1 MPFITLSLPDIIWT
15 NFYCIHKKSFSTTLL
30 ALSAKRGLNSLRLEN
45 TLLKN
50 NFALNIASILK
61 ENKSMYEIQL
71 DIEKFIFEDINTRV
85 LTKIKSS
92 NTLKE
97 DSFSIF
103 KSVIRDAEKPLETF
117 KRSKILLKGKDY
129 YTCFINTDSQLII
142 SIVLCNVI
150 PHALRHE
157 NVNRQHVTSLYL
169 KVGTYL
175 TREYNKTV
183 YGELIK

>member
-1 MPFITLSLPDIIWT
+1 
-15 NFYCIHKKSFSTTLL
+15 
-30 ALSAKRGLNSLRLEN
+30 
-45 TLLKN
+45 
-50 NFALNIASILK
+50 
-61 ENKSMYEIQL
+61 MYEIQL

-129 YTCFINTDSQLII
+129 YINFYCICQNI
-142 SIVLCNVI
+142 
-150 PHALRHE
+150 
-157 NVNRQHVTSLYL
+157 
-169 KVGTYL
+169 
-175 TREYNKTV
+175 
-183 YGELIK
+183 